1 MLKLGYGAALA
12 IGAALMYG
20 LDPNQG
26 RRRRARFR
34 DEADHLAH
42 AAVRSANKAVDD
54 ASHRLH
60 GVGARLRS
68 RSESGRIEDEVLAE
82 RVRSSLGR
90 CCSHPHAIRASVAN
104 GVVELRGPI
113 LAAEASSV
121 LSNVRRVAGVL
132 EARDALERHAGADVP
147 SLQGSRPLPR
157 HGLARSRWS
166 PSARW
171 AVGGTGAALLM
182 WGARRG
188 PPGIALAA
196 LGAAALLRATTNRD
210 FAALFGAT
218 DHRTA
223 TRRGAIDVT
232 KTIAVQAPV
241 REVFDYFT
249 AFENFPRFMQHVRD
263 LKRLNGDR
271 WHWKV
276 QGPGGLSFE
285 WDAIV
290 TGRVDGEYVA
300 WKSTEA
306 AAIQNR
312 GEARFEPLP
321 DGSTRVT
328 IHLAYDPPLGAI
340 GHAIAKLFGA
350 DPKREL
356 DDDMLRFKSLLE
368 RGKVTGRNGVVRR
381 EDLAGAKPA
390 PSDKPS

>member
-1 MLKLGYGAALA
+1 MGKLGYGAALA

-26 RRRRARFR
+26 RRRRARLR

-42 AAVRSANKAVDD
+42 AAVRSAHKAVDD

-68 RSESGRIEDEVLAE
+68 RKESGRIGDEVLVE
-82 RVRSSLGR
+82 RVRASLGR
-90 CCSHPHAIRASVAN
+90 CCSHPHAVRASVAD

-113 LAAEASSV
+113 FSAEASTV
-121 LSNVRRVAGVL
+121 LSSVKRVSGVVDV
-132 EARDALERHAGADVP
+132 RDALERHDAADVP

-171 AVGGTGAALLM
+171 AVGGTGAAILM
-182 WGARRG
+182 WGVRRG
-188 PPGIALAA
+188 APGFAVAA

-218 DHRTA
+218 GGTA
-223 TRRGAIDVT
+223 QRRAGIDVT
-232 KTIAVQAPV
+232 KTVTVQAPL
-241 REVFDYFT
+241 RDVFDYFT
-249 AFENFPRFMQHVRD
+249 AFENFPRFMRHVRD
-263 LKRLNGDR
+263 LKRLDGDR

-285 WDAIV
+285 WDATV
-290 TGRVDGEYVA
+290 TRCVDGEYVS
-300 WKSTEA
+300 WTSTDA
-306 AAIQNR
+306 AAVQNR
-312 GEARFEPLP
+312 GEARFEALP
-321 DGSTRVT
+321 NGSTRLT
-328 IHLAYDPPLGAI
+328 IHLAYEPPLGAI
-340 GHAIAKLFGA
+340 GHAVAKLFGA
-350 DPKREL
+350 DPKRDL

-368 RGKVTGRNGVVRR
+368 RGKVTGRDGVVTRD
-381 EDLAGAKPA
+381 DLSAQR
-390 PSDKPS
+390 PS